1 MPELA
6 RMTVW
11 VNILERDGWI
21 LVNIRGKKLGILISM
36 TEGGKEYLRVAGYH
50 AGETRWVGER
60 QNVLSVKVEEIP
72 EAGRDALLLLVR
84 NALPV
89 ELRDLPISFL

>member
-1 MPELA
+1 MPGLA
-6 RMTVW
+6 RVAIW

-21 LVNIRGKKLGILISM
+21 LVSIRGKKLGILISM
-36 TEGGKEYLRVAGYH
+36 TEGGKVYLRVAGYH

-72 EAGRDALLLLVR
+72 EAGRDALLPLVR
-84 NALPV
+84 DALPA
-89 ELRDLPISFL
+89 ELRELPISFL